1 MDAKDF
7 LVVVNTAVD
16 SEMYKKVKRRFSLTL
31 TKVYVEAL
39 DRLVDEGI
47 YLEHQV
53 AIRAALRLLF
63 RVHRIEPFYSELIEK
78 VDKV

>member
-1 MDAKDF
+1 MP
-7 LVVVNTAVD
+7 
-16 SEMYKKVKRRFSLTL
+16 KKVKRRLSLTL

-53 AIRAALRLLF
+53 ALRSALRLLF
-63 RVHRIEPFYSELIEK
+63 RVHKIEPFY
-78 VDKV
+78 